1 MGVFYDQC
9 VDFSILGALFYI
21 YPLTQNLCLFAL
33 SVDATMLINNA
44 YKKTM
49 LHRSCCRLARRCPT
63 LGRVQTD
70 HKTDRTR

>member
-33 SVDATMLINNA
+33 SVDATVLINNA
-44 YKKTM
+44 YKKIMCTSW
-49 LHRSCCRLARRCPT
+49 LLSSRKALPY
-63 LGRVQTD
+63 
-70 HKTDRTR
+70 TRESAN

>member
-1 MGVFYDQC
+1 MGVFYDKC

-33 SVDATMLINNA
+33 SVDATVLINNA

-49 LHRSCCRLARRCPT
+49 CTSWLLSSRKALPY
-63 LGRVQTD
+63 
-70 HKTDRTR
+70 TRESAK